1 MKKQFSDETKFN
13 QVKKINED
21 FFDIFENKINF

>member
-1 MKKQFSDETKFN
+1 MTQTKYFEDIFKSFEN

-21 FFDIFENKINF
+21 QLNIG